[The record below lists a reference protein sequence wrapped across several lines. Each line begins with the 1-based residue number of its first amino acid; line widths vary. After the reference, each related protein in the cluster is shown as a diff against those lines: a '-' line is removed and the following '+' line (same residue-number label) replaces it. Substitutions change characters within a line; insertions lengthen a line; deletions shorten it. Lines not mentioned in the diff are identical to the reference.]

1 MTMFFTYL
9 IVREDG
15 RAEQA
20 LARGSLYT
28 SDVESAKRHAQ
39 AGLASGIE
47 AKPGLEV
54 ILLDDQGR
62 EIWRGSY
69 LGRT

>member
-39 AGLASGIE
+39 ATCI
-47 AKPGLEV
+47 
-54 ILLDDQGR
+54 R
-62 EIWRGSY
+62 HRGKARV
-69 LGRT
+69 GGNPTG

>member
-1 MTMFFTYL
+1 MVFTYL
-9 IVREDG
+9 IVPKGGHAD
-15 RAEQA
+15 QA

-28 SDVESAKRHAQ
+28 NSIESAKRHAQ
-39 AGLASGIE
+39 AGLAPGME

-54 ILLDDQGR
+54 ILLDHQGR
-62 EIWRGSY
+62 EIWRGPY